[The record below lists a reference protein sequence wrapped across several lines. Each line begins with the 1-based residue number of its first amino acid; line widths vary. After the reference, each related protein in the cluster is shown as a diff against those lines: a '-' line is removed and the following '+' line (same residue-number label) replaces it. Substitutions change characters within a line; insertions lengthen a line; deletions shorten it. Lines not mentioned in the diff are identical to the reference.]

1 MTVEAA
7 FPRIRAGQRLT
18 ADIIGARNII
28 LVEQSEDVTITNDD
42 SLRDSDLVIPGVAGA
57 VYDYE
62 LYVSYSAVREADSGS
77 ALVGNWDVPSGVAVN
92 RFATSFPVSPDA
104 GLNTGNAVIMRR
116 PANTTLQI
124 MGGTDTTSPPNNF
137 HSGYDRGTI
146 LMGGTAGDVTW
157 RFGARLSV
165 AAETILRGG
174 ANHTRL
180 IYTRIL

>member
-18 ADIIGARNII
+18 ADVLGARNII
-28 LVEQSEDVTITNDD
+28 LVEQSEDVTITEDD
-42 SLRDSDLVIPGVAGA
+42 SLHDSDLVIPGMAGA
-57 VYDYE
+57 VYKYE

-77 ALVGNWDVPSGVAVN
+77 ALVGSWDVPSGTAVN
-92 RFATSFPVSPDA
+92 RFTTSFPVSPDT

-116 PANTTLQI
+116 PANTTLQL
-124 MGGTDTTSPPNNF
+124 MGGTDASSPPVNF
-137 HSGYDRGTI
+137 HSAYDRGTI
-146 LMGGTAGDVTW
+146 LLGGTAGDVTW
-157 RFGARLSV
+157 RFGANQDV

-180 IYTRIL
+180 LYSRIA